1 MYPVENTVLGCCPAD
16 TYSSLCRISSP
27 SQVLCIQSG
36 AYLVKN
42 KVSLPCM
49 PCLLSEAALPMYAAW
64 MQVLSSERLEQ
75 GGVYLVENGFD
86 AVLHLHRGVDPS
98 LVQQLLGVSSYDEL
112 LKQTQPLVLLPNDS
126 PASKALQD
134 ILSKV
139 GRGQGR
145 KGGGRG
151 RRGREGEGGGGRMRR
166 QCQRRC
172 RTSFAK

>member
-27 SQVLCIQSG
+27 SQVLCIQNG

-49 PCLLSEAALPMYAAW
+49 PCLLSEAALPMHTYAAW

-86 AVLHLHRGVDPS
+86 AVLHLHRGVDPG

-139 GRGQGR
+139 GGR
-145 KGGGRG
+145 
-151 RRGREGEGGGGRMRR
+151 REGEERGCRGKNER
-166 QCQRRC
+166 QCQRCC
-172 RTSFAK
+172 RTFSAT